1 MPKSANNSNAYHLG
15 YKLLYLTYSAI
26 RRNKLLIQGNSVTA
40 FKCII
45 LNEISQP
52 QKATY
57 YLVLF
62 ICHPGKGKRYQDRKK
77 VSGCQRL
84 GLGER
89 TIRAEKCFISDG
101 MSSFMTIYLSEFVE
115 VDP

>member
-1 MPKSANNSNAYHLG
+1 MHYTKRNKSASKG
-15 YKLLYLTYSAI
+15 Y
-26 RRNKLLIQGNSVTA
+26 
-40 FKCII
+40 I
-45 LNEISQP
+45 LFGFIYMPSRKR
-52 QKATY
+52 QK
-57 YLVLF
+57 VS
-62 ICHPGKGKRYQDRKK
+62 GQKK